1 MRVQLIPAVL
11 AVLVSCTEPPSSPS
25 GAIPVSTLEARS
37 DAVKFW
43 ETNAAVYWSSV
54 ARRLVADNNSNAIAA
69 LRGYAVVALAQYNAA
84 IAAEGESKGDTHP
97 SVHAAIGAASV
108 VALTYLYPGAAAAL
122 ETRLDEFLAAD
133 GWPGDRHTD
142 AAAGETIGRAVAAQ
156 VVARAR
162 TDNFL
167 APFTGIV
174 PTGPGKWFSATPPVG
189 ATIGQAKT
197 YFLLS
202 GSQFRPPPPPA
213 FGSSEF
219 LTGLAEV
226 RQISDTRTPEQDAN
240 AKFWNFPVGTY
251 QPAGYWNDEATSLAV
266 KYHLGERETA
276 HLLALMHMV
285 SHDALVASHEAKFF
299 YWLLRPSMADP
310 AITMSVPLPNF
321 PSYPSNHA
329 AISGGMARVL
339 GDRFPP
345 EKQRLDSLAYDAA
358 RSRVLG
364 GIHYWFDG
372 VAGLALGRQVAA
384 WALAHDVKGHEPFV
398 LR

>member
-1 MRVQLIPAVL
+1 
-11 AVLVSCTEPPSSPS
+11 
-25 GAIPVSTLEARS
+25 
-37 DAVKFW
+37 
-43 ETNAAVYWSSV
+43 
-54 ARRLVADNNSNAIAA
+54 
-69 LRGYAVVALAQYNAA
+69 
-84 IAAEGESKGDTHP
+84 
-97 SVHAAIGAASV
+97 VHAAIGAASV

-142 AAAGETIGRAVAAQ
+142 VATGETIGRAVATQ

-162 TDNFL
+162 TDNFF

-202 GSQFRPPPPPA
+202 GSQFRPTPPPE
-213 FGSSEF
+213 FGSPAYVAA
-219 LTGLAEV
+219 LAEV

-240 AKFWNFPVGTY
+240 AKFWNFPVGTH
-251 QPAGYWNDEATSLAV
+251 QPAGYWNDEATIPRSEVPPRRARDGALAGSHAHGV
-266 KYHLGERETA
+266 ARRARRIARGEVL
-276 HLLALMHMV
+276 LLA
-285 SHDALVASHEAKFF
+285 AP
-299 YWLLRPSMADP
+299 PSMADP

-329 AISGGMARVL
+329 AISAGMARVL
-339 GDRFPP
+339 GDRFPS
-345 EKQRLDSLAYDAA
+345 EKERLDSLAYDAA

-372 VAGLALGRQVAA
+372 VAGLELGRRVAA
-384 WALAHDVKGHEPFV
+384 WALAHDVKGHELF
-398 LR
+398 LLQ